1 MFDTSFRQIK
11 DRLYQPL
18 ASRLGFVSP
27 ALVTTLA
34 FVTGL
39 FSAYLAAMG
48 SVIPSFGVWFFSRVL
63 DGFDGL
69 IARMH
74 GNQNDFGGYLDIL
87 LDFMIY
93 AAVPIGLVL
102 GHPSAQN
109 YLALAVML
117 ASFYVNS
124 TSWTYLSAILEK
136 RAVRDPNTQTTVVM
150 PAGLVGGTETITVY
164 CLFLLLPNWIA
175 LLFSIFAALVFVT
188 VIQRVVWAWK
198 NIR

>member
-1 MFDTSFRQIK
+1 MFDTSLRRLK

-18 ASRLGFVSP
+18 ASRLGFVPP

-34 FVTGL
+34 FTTGL
-39 FSAYLAAMG
+39 ISAYLAAIG
-48 SVIPSFGVWFFSRVL
+48 SVVPSFAVWFFSRVL

-69 IARMH
+69 IARLH
-74 GNQNDFGGYLDIL
+74 GKQNDFGGYLDIL

-102 GHPSAQN
+102 GHPSTQN
-109 YLALAVML
+109 YLALAIML

-136 RAVRDPNTQTTVVM
+136 RAIRDANIQTTVIM
-150 PAGLVGGTETITVY
+150 PPGLIGGTETIIVY
-164 CLFLLLPNWIA
+164 CIFLLVPQWIA
-175 LLFSIFAALVFVT
+175 MLFSIFAGLVFLT
-188 VIQRVVWAWK
+188 VMQRLLWAWK

>member
-1 MFDTSFRQIK
+1 MFDTSFRRLK

-18 ASRLGFVSP
+18 ASRLGFVP
-27 ALVTTLA
+27 PVLVTALA

-39 FSAYLAAMG
+39 ISAYLAAMG
-48 SVIPSFGVWFFSRVL
+48 SVLPSFAVWFFSRVL

-74 GNQNDFGGYLDIL
+74 GKQNDFGGYLDIL
-87 LDFMIY
+87 LDFVIY

-102 GHPSAQN
+102 GHPSSQN
-109 YLALAVML
+109 YLALAIML

-136 RAVRDPNTQTTVVM
+136 RAVRDPDTQTTVIM
-150 PAGLVGGTETITVY
+150 PPGLIGGTETIMVY
-164 CLFLLLPNWIA
+164 CIFLLLPDWMPI
-175 LLFSIFAALVFVT
+175 LFSVFAGLVFFT
-188 VIQRVVWAWK
+188 VLQRLRWAWK